1 VVQNHLPRP
10 LLSSIIYAAFVDA
23 DFWTIFGTFGTTEDN
38 SNPNPHPFCSLSAA
52 EPHVLFD
59 LVVEVTH
66 VAPPRV
72 THPVLV

>member
-1 VVQNHLPRP
+1 VIQNHLPRP
-10 LLSSIIYAAFVDA
+10 LSSSIIYAAFVDA
-23 DFWTIFGTFGTTEDN
+23 DSWTICGTFGTTEDN
-38 SNPNPHPFCSLSAA
+38 SNPNPHPFCPLSVA

-66 VAPPRV
+66 VVSRV

>member
-1 VVQNHLPRP
+1 VVRNHLPRP
-10 LLSSIIYAAFVDA
+10 LLSIIYAAFVDA

-38 SNPNPHPFCSLSAA
+38 SNPHPFCPLSAA

-66 VAPPRV
+66 VAPRV